1 MLGVA
6 SDFLKRSFMPGLEG
20 TETGELHLEN
30 VSADTFKKFR
40 TYVYTYNK
48 ETLAGCNN
56 ESIVKLMECA
66 HMWMIPSLRK
76 ACEEIAVSRINQMV
90 LSDLLIYFDSALK
103 NWCSSQII
111 IDEVYQL
118 ESNAFREFVTR
129 IKGSI
134 SERVIFDLV
143 EKYVIMQR
151 LFTQN
156 LSEHKKLECHGIA
169 SKDKSSE
176 IEQDA
181 NANPHPF
188 PVEKLSLTES
198 SSFKSLSKKDINEEY
213 VKSLISL
220 ITFTDMTHSEFFEG
234 PGKSDLINMDDKF
247 QFMYKIACS
256 NNQVR
261 IGRSGRIS
269 FTY

>member
-143 EKYVIMQR
+143 E
-151 LFTQN
+151 N
-156 LSEHKKLECHGIA
+156 
-169 SKDKSSE
+169 KDKSSE

-188 PVEKLSLTES
+188 PVEKLSLTEMN
-198 SSFKSLSKKDINEEY
+198 SLRAPESPI
-213 VKSLISL
+213 
-220 ITFTDMTHSEFFEG
+220 
-234 PGKSDLINMDDKF
+234 
-247 QFMYKIACS
+247 
-256 NNQVR
+256 
-261 IGRSGRIS
+261 
-269 FTY
+269 

>member
-1 MLGVA
+1 
-6 SDFLKRSFMPGLEG
+6 
-20 TETGELHLEN
+20 
-30 VSADTFKKFR
+30 
-40 TYVYTYNK
+40 
-48 ETLAGCNN
+48 
-56 ESIVKLMECA
+56 MECA

-76 ACEEIAVSRINQMV
+76 ACEEIAVPRINQMV

-103 NWCSSQII
+103 SENEYMITHTSQALRNWCSSKII
-111 IDEVYQL
+111 TDEVYQL

-134 SERVIFDLV
+134 SERVLFDLV
-143 EKYVIMQR
+143 EKYVIMQG

-156 LSEHKKLECHGIA
+156 LSKHKKLECHGIA
-169 SKDKSSE
+169 SKNKSSE
-176 IEQDA
+176 IEQVVD
-181 NANPHPF
+181 
-188 PVEKLSLTES
+188 LTEIS
-198 SSFKSLSKKDINEEY
+198 SSKSLPKKDINEEY

-269 FTY
+269 FTYWATIMNS